1 MTILSNKEYRE
12 MDKRIQAKGMKEGRK
27 NKRIGRAVRTAG
39 QFGGIRHRP
48 HSNAI
53 RFTYEADGSVVLL
66 PYAYTHTHVRART
79 HIRIYFCSLY
89 KRIRNE
95 REEEG
100 KKS

>member
-66 PYAYTHTHVRART
+66 PHAYIRTHTHTYILLLVV
-79 HIRIYFCSLY
+79 
-89 KRIRNE
+89 
-95 REEEG
+95 
-100 KKS
+100 

>member
-1 MTILSNKEYRE
+1 MAILSNKEYRE
-12 MDKRIQAKGMKEGRK
+12 TDKRIRRKAKGMKEGRK

-66 PYAYTHTHVRART
+66 PHASTHTHARA